1 MGNCSSTSNC
11 NPCGPDFNA
20 INQLATKAGAYARQA
35 NTYSVDAANSA
46 TNAENAFLEFN
57 ALYLGAFAVAPTV
70 DNEGDPLQTGALYW
84 NSILNTLFTW
94 NSVAWVPSVA
104 TEIYLGGFAIAPAT
118 NNDGDPLQL
127 GNLYWNSVTND
138 LWAYDGAAWG
148 VVDFNEFTPFL
159 ATGTTT
165 ARNLV
170 TRFSD
175 YINVKDFGAIGD
187 GVTNDT
193 AAIQAAIAFAALQS
207 FPQVIFFPEGKY
219 ITSTLPEIN
228 SNLTTSGVGMIQ
240 NGSQWISATD
250 YSNYS
255 NFSNVGL
262 SVFFTGAT
270 NSDLTPKRQIS
281 LFTTTNGKNF
291 SKLNCYPISDLNG
304 TPLDGSDP
312 SIVYINDTYYIAVGV
327 YVTDQYDLTIYSS
340 KNLVEWETHRCKLG
354 TGIHITNGTAPG
366 YGTTFLTG
374 PQIWAPEWYVDT
386 NGNIYIIVSIQAG
399 PNVNDVDGNT
409 EQFMRPYISLCT
421 DINALTF
428 APPTELN
435 LGGTSLP
442 IPSPTLTKFDGSI
455 GKIGNSYYLF
465 NCNAY
470 EKKIEYWTSTNLFG
484 AWTNLGI
491 MAFPKYTEA
500 PSLVNLKT
508 QSGTSWF
515 LYADNWKQ
523 EMQYYAQSFNLV
535 SFSAPERVNTT
546 TRIRHGTTINLPE
559 SPNNTI
565 NKLLLTSAL
574 IKGSYDP
581 LAYGVAKAW
590 VVYYQPP
597 QAFLNPG
604 YNISSV
610 TKTAVGIYEV
620 NLIEPILPVTPCIL
634 VGTDTVAVGAHSYKA
649 VAISTT
655 KIQISIYDSGT
666 TNYADPD
673 IFYVTIFGN

>member
-11 NPCGPDFNA
+11 NPCGPDFAA

-35 NTYSVDAANSA
+35 NTYA
-46 TNAENAFLEFN
+46 TNAENAWLEFN

-70 DNEGDPLQTGALYW
+70 DNEGDPLQVGALYW
-84 NSILNTLFTW
+84 NTGSNTIFAWNGTTWVENGNFDEFT
-94 NSVAWVPSVA
+94 NFPLTYTTPIPAA
-104 TEIYLGGFAIAPAT
+104 DLRTGLEYEIDFIGTTNWTAI
-118 NNDGDPLQL
+118 
-127 GNLYWNSVTND
+127 
-138 LWAYDGAAWG
+138 GAASATVG
-148 VVDFNEFTPFL
+148 VRFTKNAVV
-159 ATGTTT
+159 ATGTGT
-165 ARNLV
+165 AKVARDLN
-170 TRFSD
+170 TRFAD
-175 YINVKDFGAIGD
+175 VVNIKDFGAIGD
-187 GVTNDT
+187 GVANDT

-262 SVFFTGAT
+262 GVFFTGAV

-374 PQIWAPEWYVDT
+374 PQIWAPEWYVDS

-523 EMQYYAQSFNLV
+523 ETQYYAQSSNLV
-535 SFSAPERVNTT
+535 AFSAPARVNTT

-666 TNYADPD
+666 TNYADPN